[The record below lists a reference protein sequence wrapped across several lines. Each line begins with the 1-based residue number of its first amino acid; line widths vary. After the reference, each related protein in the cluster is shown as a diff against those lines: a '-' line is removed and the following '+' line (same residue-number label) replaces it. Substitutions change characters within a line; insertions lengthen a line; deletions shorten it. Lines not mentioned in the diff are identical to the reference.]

1 MKIMTGNI
9 NAMKQN
15 AKSNSKFL
23 NVLLLCIAF
32 VFLLIGA
39 CLAVNN
45 VLTQY
50 HSTEK
55 TLIPVTED
63 IRASIYKEN
72 EYFKDL
78 PYLDGDFLSHTDF
91 NISDKTAGNITKLT
105 VDMQRTDNLAPLC
118 NLPSLQTIDIYNAE
132 LLSPSD
138 IQWLDASSV
147 ETIKCWFNGFTF
159 TDLHASFP
167 DFSLLKHKKAKIMTT
182 SQPKDELYLYHF
194 FLMTDGF
201 RQNINCPWFNE
212 KTFLAI
218 NKKIDEI
225 LDSPVRI
232 DHYRSLEERVI
243 KIALAVCQYLTYD
256 PEVSAEVEKERSERD
271 ADIVRRI
278 GDYEEKPLTMSLTGK
293 YAGKGTCVSFSYI
306 FAAACM
312 KLGIDAYEVS
322 GFGTDKEDG
331 HSWNHVRINGE
342 DVPIDLVA
350 IYNSVSNE
358 RNTYHHYLKEYEE
371 KAQQGEYD
379 DSFMDELY
387 NAIFVKY
394 TKKIEEQYDTNTS
407 RVFLFLPR
415 DAYLPERQTSTYY
428 NNSGNLHFYEVN
440 YRNAYVL
447 FVISGIL
454 PASVCVVIYVFMKAK
469 KS

>member
-1 MKIMTGNI
+1 MKR
-9 NAMKQN
+9 N
-15 AKSNSKFL
+15 AKSNKKFL
-23 NVLLLCIAF
+23 NALLLCTAF
-32 VFLLIGA
+32 VFLLIGEG
-39 CLAVNN
+39 LAVNN
-45 VLTQY
+45 VLAQY
-50 HSTEK
+50 HSSEK

-63 IRASIYKEN
+63 IRESIYKEN
-72 EYFKDL
+72 DYFKNL
-78 PYLDGDFLSHTDF
+78 PYSEGDFLSHTDF
-91 NISDKTAGNITKLT
+91 NISDKTAERVTKLT
-105 VDMQRTDNLAPLC
+105 INMQRTDSLAALI
-118 NLPSLQTIDIYNAE
+118 NLPSLKTIDIYNAE
-132 LLSPSD
+132 LLSPGD

-147 ETIKCWFNGFTF
+147 ETIRCWFNGFTF

-167 DFSLLKHKKAKIMTT
+167 DFSFMKHKKASIMTT
-182 SQPKDELYLYHF
+182 SQPTDELYLYHF

-201 RQNINCPWFNE
+201 RQNISCPWFNE
-212 KTFLAI
+212 ETFLVI
-218 NKKIDEI
+218 DEKIDEI

-232 DHYRSLEERVI
+232 DHYRSLEERII
-243 KIALAVCQYLTYD
+243 KTALAVCQYLTYD
-256 PEVSAEVEKERSERD
+256 PEVSAEIEKEINERD
-271 ADIVRRI
+271 ADIVGRI

-350 IYNSVSNE
+350 IYNSVSDE
-358 RNTYHHYLKEYEE
+358 RNTYHRYLEEYEE
-371 KAQQGEYD
+371 MAEEGEYND
-379 DSFMDELY
+379 AFMDELY
-387 NAIFVKY
+387 NAILVKY

>member
-1 MKIMTGNI
+1 MKR
-9 NAMKQN
+9 N

-23 NVLLLCIAF
+23 NALLLCTAF
-32 VFLLIGA
+32 AFLLIGA
-39 CLAVNN
+39 GLAVNN
-45 VLTQY
+45 VLAQY

-63 IRASIYKEN
+63 IRESIYKEN
-72 EYFKDL
+72 DHFKDL
-78 PYLDGDFLSHTDF
+78 PYLDGDFLSYTDF
-91 NISDKTAGNITKLT
+91 NISDKTAEHVTKLT
-105 VDMQRTDNLAPLC
+105 VNMQRTDSLAALI
-118 NLPSLQTIDIYNAE
+118 NLPSLKTIDIYNAE
-132 LLSPSD
+132 LLSPGD
-138 IQWLDASSV
+138 IQWLDVSSA
-147 ETIKCWFNGFTF
+147 ETIRCWFNGFTF

-167 DFSLLKHKKAKIMTT
+167 DFGFLKHKKASIMTT
-182 SQPKDELYLYHF
+182 SQPTDELYLYHL

-201 RQNINCPWFNE
+201 RQNISCPWFNE
-212 KTFLAI
+212 DRYVAI
-218 NKKIDEI
+218 NEKIDEI
-225 LDSPVRI
+225 LASPVRI

-322 GFGTDKEDG
+322 GFGSDKEDG

-342 DVPIDLVA
+342 DVPIDVTA
-350 IYNSVSNE
+350 INNSVSEE
-358 RNTYHHYLKEYEE
+358 RNIYHDYLEKYVE
-371 KAQQGEYD
+371 KAAQEEYD
-379 DSFMDELY
+379 DEIMDKFY
-387 NAIFVKY
+387 DVIIVNY
-394 TKKIEEQYDTNTS
+394 PKKIAEVYDTTTN

-415 DAYLPERQTSTYY
+415 DEYLPKQQTSTYY
-428 NNSGNLHFYEVN
+428 NNSGNLLFYEVN

-447 FVISGIL
+447 FLISGIL
-454 PASVCVVIYVFMKAK
+454 PASICVVIFVFMKAK